1 MLLRPT
7 LIRELLGGKDL
18 NYAFAHAGEGRSV
31 LNVVG
36 KTADDLPRNG
46 VRNSFIK
53 AVGEA
58 NTTEFSSR
66 ADKFKVDV
74 KNYSFNAE
82 VYNNPKYFDQETGK
96 ENWPSNGGAVKGT
109 EKTNQTIP
117 ENKTLVRW
125 GKNTGSFFTEEGI
138 APEQLS
144 MSPRTDLSQHTE
156 YRTLKPIQ
164 GVKTGTASPW
174 FDRPGG
180 GWQAE
185 APMNAKEMIR
195 QGLIE
200 EVIK

>member
-46 VRNSFIK
+46 VRNSFSK

-96 ENWPSNGGAVKGT
+96 EN
-109 EKTNQTIP
+109 
-117 ENKTLVRW
+117 
-125 GKNTGSFFTEEGI
+125 
-138 APEQLS
+138 
-144 MSPRTDLSQHTE
+144 
-156 YRTLKPIQ
+156 
-164 GVKTGTASPW
+164 
-174 FDRPGG
+174 
-180 GWQAE
+180 
-185 APMNAKEMIR
+185 
-195 QGLIE
+195 
-200 EVIK
+200 